1 MAAQEAVPALA
12 ALAEKVTQ
20 AGIRTIKMG
29 GPDLEGVFRGKRFP
43 AEQFLAH
50 LEQGFPQCD
59 CLFGW
64 DINED
69 LIDGLRFTGWQT
81 GFPDMEMLPDPGT
94 FRMVPWEASTASI
107 IADFCLPDGSA
118 VEVSPRHVLKRVI
131 ARAREM
137 GFEPYTASE
146 LEFRIYR
153 ETAQSVRT
161 KGWKDL
167 EPLSPS
173 MSCYA
178 IWRASGDEFIVGR
191 ICEMMNGHQVPIE
204 AYNREHGPGM
214 YEINIRYADA
224 LRSADNTMLYKTG
237 VKEICAQQ
245 GLLAS
250 FMAKPFDH
258 EDGLSCHTH
267 LSLWDRESKRNLF
280 AAKGSGASDLMRYF
294 LGGVAASAR
303 EFMAFY
309 APAVNSY
316 KRYVPGTWAPTSVTW
331 SEENRTAALRVIAP
345 NHLAEAT
352 RLEVRIPGADCNP
365 YLAMAA
371 ALAGGLHGI
380 AQKIEPPPPVSGNA
394 YDTEVEPDLRLP
406 RTLSEAANV
415 LEVSELARDAF
426 GELFVHDYLVSRR
439 WEAERYN
446 RVVGEWERAR
456 YLEMI

>member
-1 MAAQEAVPALA
+1 MAVHEQARGLDR
-12 ALAEKVTQ
+12 LAE
-20 AGIRTIKMG
+20 AIRRGGIKTIKMG

-43 AEQFLAH
+43 VEQFLVH
-50 LEQGFPQCD
+50 LEQGFAQCD

-81 GFPDMEMLPDPGT
+81 GFPDMEMLPDPDT
-94 FRMVPWEASTASI
+94 FRVVPWEAATASV
-107 IADFCLPDGSA
+107 IADFARPDGQP

-131 ARAREM
+131 ARARAM

-146 LEFRIYR
+146 LEFRLYR
-153 ETAQSVRT
+153 ETAQSVRAKDW
-161 KGWKDL
+161 KGL
-167 EPLSPS
+167 EPISPS
-173 MSCYA
+173 LSCYA

-191 ICEMMNGHQVPIE
+191 ICELMNAYDVSIE
-204 AYNREHGPGM
+204 GYNREHGPGM

-267 LSLWDRESKRNLF
+267 LSLWDAESKANLF
-280 AAKGSGASDLMRYF
+280 AADGGGMSDLLRHF
-294 LGGVAASAR
+294 LAGVAATAR
-303 EFMAFY
+303 ELLALY
-309 APAVNSY
+309 APSVNSY

-331 SEENRTAALRVIAP
+331 GYDNRTAALRVIAP
-345 NHLAEAT
+345 HHPREAT
-352 RLEVRIPGADCNP
+352 RLEVRLPGADCNP

-371 ALAGGLHGI
+371 ALAGGLSGI
-380 AQKIEPPPPVSGNA
+380 ASELEPPPPISGNA
-394 YDTEVEPDLRLP
+394 YDVVVDPARRLP
-406 RTLSEAANV
+406 RTLSEAADA
-415 LEVSELARDAF
+415 LEASELAVEFF
-426 GELFVHDYLVSRR
+426 GEPFVHDYLVSRR